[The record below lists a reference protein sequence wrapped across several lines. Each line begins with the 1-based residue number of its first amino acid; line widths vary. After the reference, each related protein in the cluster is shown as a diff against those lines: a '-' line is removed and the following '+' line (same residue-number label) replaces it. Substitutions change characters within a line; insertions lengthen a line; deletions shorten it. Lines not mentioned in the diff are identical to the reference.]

1 MPVFTFFYLT
11 LWRWHPPY
19 NSGKSIDLAVVP
31 HPQWEKGTPG
41 SQGTET
47 SAPEQSETGR
57 DWELFNSQQKKS
69 GKEHRRKSGVQ
80 NGERWGD
87 SRGKGRGEAC
97 QTGWKPGENRRVKAG
112 QNVCIRLR
120 AGSMLSSLKKDIL
133 RHWKNSIFITALM
146 TFPLSTRFCGEI
158 HLQGNFFLSAVRRP
172 DKETQLNVLFSA
184 MQMLFHN
191 TNKINIF
198 LWDTKFSESWVYLW
212 RFLAMLCLVAKIF

>member
-1 MPVFTFFYLT
+1 MKMAPSLQ
-11 LWRWHPPY
+11 LRKIHRL
-19 NSGKSIDLAVVP
+19 SGCPTPSVRERGSWIPGDWNFCPWAVRDG
-31 HPQWEKGTPG
+31 KKLGT
-41 SQGTET
+41 
-47 SAPEQSETGR
+47 
-57 DWELFNSQQKKS
+57 FNSQQKKS

-87 SRGKGRGEAC
+87 SGGKGRGEAC

-120 AGSMLSSLKKDIL
+120 AGSVLSSLKKAIL